1 MNDWKCRNC
10 GFRFIPLLYSTH
22 WVESAS
28 IRVVRCPEC
37 GSNATGEMKTDDDKP
52 VQDETKNSTDGRIR
66 LDE

>member
-10 GFRFIPLLYSTH
+10 GFRFIPLLYDTH
-22 WVESAS
+22 WIESAA

-37 GSNATGEMKTDDDKP
+37 GSNATGEMKTDDSKP
-52 VQDETKNSTDGRIR
+52 DLYGTLKTTDGRIR